1 MQQYCIK
8 RMYNKMKKI
17 TSPNYDI
24 LGISSASICLVHCLL
39 FPLLTILPLG
49 LNHSPYID
57 LIFALIGVFAIVKI
71 IKKTNIIISGVL
83 ILSIS
88 LILISVLAEIFFE
101 IHLDLILIGGVGM
114 IIGHFLNY
122 KSHKKKTL

>member
-8 RMYNKMKKI
+8 KMYNKMKKI
-17 TSPNYDI
+17 TSSNYDI
-24 LGISSASICLVHCLL
+24 LGISSASVCLVHCLL

-57 LIFALIGVFAIVKI
+57 LIFALIGLFAIVKI

-88 LILISVLAEIFFE
+88 LILISVLAEILFE

>member
-1 MQQYCIK
+1 
-8 RMYNKMKKI
+8 MYNKMKKI

-24 LGISSASICLVHCLL
+24 LGISSASVCLVHCLL
-39 FPLLTILPLG
+39 FPLLTILPFG

-57 LIFALIGVFAIVKI
+57 LIFALIGLFAIVKI

-83 ILSIS
+83 ILSIA
-88 LILISVLAEIFFE
+88 LILISVLAEILFE